1 MVTFYPLSS
10 GSSGNSYYLSAGEGQ
25 GGLLIDAG
33 ISARRIRQTLCDA
46 NMDPAGLRGILITH
60 DHTDHVA
67 GLRVLAKQLRLPVYA
82 TAGTLERLTALVEPA
97 TRLIPLEETQEI
109 AGMGVQWFATQHD
122 APDSCGF
129 RIETGRRTIG
139 FATDLGLVTPTVW
152 EHLLGSHLTVLES
165 NYEDSVLL
173 NCGYPYYL
181 KQRILSEY
189 GHLSNDAAA
198 EFAIECVRAGT
209 SDILL
214 AHLSDENNS
223 PQLAEYT
230 VGRALQSS
238 GLSVRLA
245 AAPRDTISEVHVC
258 RRSPSFASEN

>member
-1 MVTFYPLSS
+1 ML
-10 GSSGNSYYLSAGEGQ
+10 NL
-25 GGLLIDAG
+25 
-33 ISARRIRQTLCDA
+33 TLD
-46 NMDPAGLRGILITH
+46 DLDGILITH
-60 DHTDHVA
+60 EHIDHVR
-67 GLRVLAKQLRLPVYA
+67 GLTTLAKKCPAPLYA
-82 TAGTLERLTALVEPA
+82 TFGTAAAIQYPEPRLCTFAAGKEFTIKDLHVRSFRTS
-97 TRLIPLEETQEI
+97 
-109 AGMGVQWFATQHD
+109 HD
-122 APDSCGF
+122 AKESVGY
-129 RIETGRRTIG
+129 RIESD
-139 FATDLGLVTPTVW
+139 A
-152 EHLLGSHLTVLES
+152 GS
-165 NYEDSVLL
+165 
-173 NCGYPYYL
+173 YYL

-198 EFAIECVRAGT
+198 EFATECVRAGT

-223 PQLAEYT
+223 PELAEYT

>member
-1 MVTFYPLSS
+1 MKLDFSQKYVVRPL
-10 GSSGNSYYLSAGEGQ
+10 
-25 GGLLIDAG
+25 
-33 ISARRIRQTLCDA
+33 
-46 NMDPAGLRGILITH
+46 
-60 DHTDHVA
+60 
-67 GLRVLAKQLRLPVYA
+67 
-82 TAGTLERLTALVEPA
+82 TAGDVDKILALCAENEQYNRSILSFFRP
-97 TRLIPLEETQEI
+97 
-109 AGMGVQWFATQHD
+109 GDWFGAD
-122 APDSCGF
+122 M
-129 RIETGRRTIG
+129 
-139 FATDLGLVTPTVW
+139 
-152 EHLLGSHLTVLES
+152 LLLES
-165 NYEDSVLL
+165 NHDVVMLK
-173 NCGYPYYL
+173 NGGYPYYL